1 MEAISGLKTI
11 SGFDVVHAKDSFYP
25 APLPVRPIKRTFR
38 CDRSSAPSGATGQA
52 HLPVRPIQLN

>member
-25 APLPVRPIKRTFR
+25 APLPVRPVKRTFR
-38 CDRSSAPSGATGQA
+38 CDRS
-52 HLPVRPIQLN
+52 N